1 MNVLLSA
8 IGFVLFSV
16 TVVLALTVVKGLL
29 GFLTTLLLVSCIGAA
44 LWKLVKAGFYKTT
57 PKDQEPVTVS

>member
-16 TVVLALTVVKGLL
+16 TAILAITVVKGLL
-29 GFLTTLLLVSCIGAA
+29 GFLTTLLLVACIGAA
-44 LWKLVKAGFYKTT
+44 LWKLVKAGYYQTT
-57 PKDQEPVTVS
+57 PKNQEPVTVS